1 MISALNELHQRAT
14 SAIHAL
20 QQGSS
25 NSNSSSAQQPQSRAV
40 GAGIRRGSSQ
50 RVHFAPPFASL
61 SPLGR
66 AGGAKAGD
74 SLSKKQKKQQEEE
87 ERILI
92 SEVGTAG
99 GLVVVLVLQSTSKTQ
114 RTAGSASLY
123 SPH

>member
-1 MISALNELHQRAT
+1 MDQVISALNELHQRAT

-25 NSNSSSAQQPQSRAV
+25 SSNSSSAQQPHSSRSV
-40 GAGIRRGSSQ
+40 GAGIRRGSASSSQ

-92 SEVGTAG
+92 SEVGPGG
-99 GLVVVLVLQSTSKTQ
+99 GL
-114 RTAGSASLY
+114 SL
-123 SPH
+123 